1 MSRRLERAW
10 RGHGGGDRVR
20 GNPEHVSSPAP
31 LHILLVEDNP
41 VNQLMAQGTLSVL
54 GHQVTTAA
62 DGQEAVRASR
72 DHRFDLILMDL
83 MLPVMDGFQASAT
96 ILHECHARGVA
107 APPIVALTAVLDEA
121 EKSRCAQHGMAH
133 WLSKPICLEEFQKLS
148 QSLTG
153 SAQAPAPAE
162 SGPAREV
169 IDSEALRDRVKDPE
183 VLAKI
188 VDLFSEGY
196 PMRLQEAR
204 DSLDP
209 EHSVVAR
216 RAAHTL
222 KGNFLNF
229 GADEAAE
236 MAHRLMDAIEEERW
250 KDAEAMLP
258 EMAQQC
264 ALVERALRALAGMD
278 APQAQPASE
287 LPGTGFKVVVA
298 DGDPANRALCS
309 AVLQEGGYEILE
321 APDGEGVL
329 RLLEAADV
337 DVVVMGVIMAGLD
350 GYETCRR
357 IKASP
362 TTGML
367 PVLLLTA
374 LDDRDA
380 RLQGM
385 DAGADDF
392 LSKPVD
398 PTEVSLRVRNAA
410 RGKAMY
416 DQLQRSFVELQ
427 ELEGLRDGLTH
438 MLVHDMRTPL
448 TAIKGYAS
456 LLATNFGAGLTD
468 QQRSFAEKMVVQSN
482 RLVEMVSAIL
492 DVSRLESNQ
501 LPLNLTK
508 IDLCLLLLTQSEP
521 FSGMP
526 DHSLRLE
533 LPDSLFITC
542 DQDLIGRVLMNLLTN
557 AFKYTP
563 PKGVVT
569 LALSGDDKTVTV
581 AVIDQGPG
589 VPLDSREKIFEK
601 FGVVEGETHRRPYS
615 SGLGLTFCQLVVQK
629 HGGEIGVDDG
639 RDGVGS
645 RFWFTLPLKP
655 VQLD

>member
-1 MSRRLERAW
+1 MSRPCS
-10 RGHGGGDRVR
+10 RGLQGGGRRAR
-20 GNPEHVSSPAP
+20 GKTEQVSHQAS

-54 GHQVTTAA
+54 GHQVTIAA
-62 DGQEAVRASR
+62 DGREAVKSSR
-72 DHRFDLILMDL
+72 EQRFDLVLMDL

-96 ILHECHARGVA
+96 ILAECRQRGESP
-107 APPIVALTAVLDEA
+107 PPIIALTAVLDDA
-121 EKSRCAQHGMAH
+121 EKARCAEHGMAH
-133 WLSKPICLEEFQKLS
+133 WLSKPICLEEFQKLTD
-148 QSLTG
+148 SLTRET
-153 SAQAPAPAE
+153 APTENVA
-162 SGPAREV
+162 SVRSV
-169 IDSEALRDRVKDPE
+169 IDSNALRDRVKDPE

-196 PMRLQEAR
+196 PLRLQEAR
-204 DSLDP
+204 ESLCP

-229 GADEAAE
+229 GADAAAE
-236 MAHRLMDAIEEERW
+236 MAHELMDAIEEERW
-250 KDAEAMLP
+250 SDAEAMLP
-258 EMAQQC
+258 QMAEHC
-264 ALVERALRALAGMD
+264 AQVESALRALTGGG
-278 APQAQPASE
+278 APQALPASD

-309 AVLQEGGYEILE
+309 AVLHEGGYEILE

-329 RLLEAADV
+329 KLLEENEV

-350 GYETCRR
+350 GFETCRR

-374 LDDRDA
+374 LDDREA

-398 PTEVSLRVRNAA
+398 STEVSLRVRNAA
-410 RGKAMY
+410 RGKAVY

-456 LLATNFGAGLTD
+456 LLATSFGAGLTD
-468 QQRSFAEKMVVQSN
+468 KQRSFAEKMVVQSN

-501 LPLNLTK
+501 LPLNLAK
-508 IDLCLLLLTQSEP
+508 VDLCLVLLTQSEP

-526 DHSLRLE
+526 DHSLELE
-533 LPDSLFITC
+533 LPDSLLITC
-542 DQDLIGRVLMNLLTN
+542 DQELIGRVLMNLLTN

-563 PKGVVT
+563 SKGTVT
-569 LALSGDDKTVTV
+569 LELSGDDTMVTV

-589 VPLDSREKIFEK
+589 VPVESREKIFEK
-601 FGVVEGETHRRPYS
+601 FGVVEGDTHRRPYS

-629 HGGEIGVDDG
+629 HGGEIGVDEG
-639 RDGVGS
+639 RNGVGS
-645 RFWFTLPLKP
+645 RFWFTLPVSP
-655 VQLD
+655 ERHG